1 MYLGTSL
8 QQDFY
13 LFRTYITRWWFKCFG
28 ELFVYQS
35 ILVYFISA
43 QWIKYYTCEPQITSS
58 NLPGP
63 FVQIYWIT
71 KYILFIRHAIFH
83 NQLIFCWFV
92 LWNSLKQLELYFFPE
107 IYFAQKAC
115 YYACSSTFMT
125 NKTRTLLQDFF
136 RIMENITPIFVQVQD
151 DNNVGMLQLVA

>member
-1 MYLGTSL
+1 MFWWTVCISIDFGVFHQCSVDKVLYLWTA
-8 QQDFY
+8 DHKF
-13 LFRTYITRWWFKCFG
+13 
-28 ELFVYQS
+28 E
-35 ILVYFISA
+35 SA
-43 QWIKYYTCEPQITSS
+43 WTFCP
-58 NLPGP
+58 N
-63 FVQIYWIT
+63 YWIT